1 MAPVTTRGAIN
12 KVTQRMVVD
21 HFARNVRLPSSR
33 VASAYFFRGPEGGE
47 SLAFDGISS
56 GDEFS
61 LEPVKTIS
69 DAVIF
74 EDFFDQANFIEPFIS
89 SSHLFHR
96 AIYFIEPFG

>member
-1 MAPVTTRGAIN
+1 
-12 KVTQRMVVD
+12 MVVD

-33 VASAYFFRGPEGGE
+33 VASAYFFRGLEGGE
-47 SLAFDGISS
+47 SLGFDGISS

-74 EDFFDQANFIEPFIS
+74 EAFLI
-89 SSHLFHR
+89 R
-96 AIYFIEPFG
+96 